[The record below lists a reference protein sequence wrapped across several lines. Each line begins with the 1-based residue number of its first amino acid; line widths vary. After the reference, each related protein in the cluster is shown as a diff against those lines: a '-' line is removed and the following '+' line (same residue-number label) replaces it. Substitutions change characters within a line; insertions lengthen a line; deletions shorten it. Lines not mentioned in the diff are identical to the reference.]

1 MIKLLRGPARSFCIS
16 LKNSV
21 LVLGYSDIRNVFV
34 AVIIDQ
40 KDPLKRFECSN
51 YRAIVENCRELL
63 NILYNKVVKA
73 ELKLAKKQ
81 PNLII
86 ENEKTLVLKK
96 CQIDQE
102 VDLPELAEKGTT
114 FQQRP
119 NHIYSEGK
127 PTFLQKNARV
137 GRASSNMAEIK
148 FLKDRCKTF

>member
-1 MIKLLRGPARSFCIS
+1 M
-16 LKNSV
+16 
-21 LVLGYSDIRNVFV
+21 

-102 VDLPELAEKGTT
+102 VELPEAADRPVVA
-114 FQQRP
+114 QQRP

-127 PTFLQKNARV
+127 PTFLQKSSKV
-137 GRASSNMAEIK
+137 GRVSSNIAEIK
-148 FLKDRCKTF
+148 FLKDRCRTFDEQFTKLMSSLEPKDF